1 MILAVIKSGLNLF
14 CQERAGENLEN
25 GVGILDRIM
34 MKMDRKRAGRGFLLA
49 VALLCFLL
57 LFVGG
62 PGSHPSRTFYYGWG
76 LGHLFSF
83 ALWGSL
89 FLSWRK
95 SGSAWRLS
103 VEVMLLALLLGGAT
117 ELLQAGL
124 GREASWQD
132 LGTDLLGAALSAVF
146 APGLK
151 SQLHSKWV
159 LGLRFLVLV
168 PVVWIVIPFVKVAVD
183 DLVARQQ
190 FPLLSGFETPFEV
203 GRWGGPC
210 RRQLDS
216 AQVYSGNAALRVDL
230 DTRRYAGIALKYFPA
245 DWSGYRW
252 LRLHIYNP
260 NSGPFPF
267 YFRIHDQAHSA
278 SGNRYSDRFNTSF
291 EVAPGWTRLEVDLEQ
306 VAAAPKGRRLDL
318 TKVAGMNLFV
328 AKLDEPFSFYLDE
341 IELVP

>member
-1 MILAVIKSGLNLF
+1 
-14 CQERAGENLEN
+14 
-25 GVGILDRIM
+25 
-34 MKMDRKRAGRGFLLA
+34 MKMDRKRAVKIFLLG

-62 PGSHPSRTFYYGWG
+62 PGPHSSRTFYYGWG

-83 ALWGSL
+83 ALWGYL
-89 FLSWRK
+89 FQGWRK
-95 SGSAWRLS
+95 AKSVWRLFA
-103 VEVMLLALLLGGAT
+103 EVMLLALLLGGTT

-132 LGTDLLGAALSAVF
+132 LGNDILGALLSAVF
-146 APGLK
+146 SPLLK
-151 SQLHSKWV
+151 ELLFPRWV
-159 LGLRFLVLV
+159 VLLRLLVLL
-168 PVVWIVIPFVKVAVD
+168 PVVWVVVPFAKVAVD

-203 GRWGGPC
+203 SRWGGPC
-210 RRQLDS
+210 RRQVDS
-216 AQVYSGNAALRVDL
+216 AQAYSGKAALRVDL

-252 LRLHIYNP
+252 LQLHIYNP
-260 NSGPFPF
+260 QSEPFQF

-291 EVAPGWTRLEVDLEQ
+291 KVAPGWTRLEVDLEQ
-306 VAAAPKGRRLDL
+306 VAAAPRGRRLDL
-318 TKVAGMNLFV
+318 SRVAGMNLFV

-341 IELVP
+341 IRLVP